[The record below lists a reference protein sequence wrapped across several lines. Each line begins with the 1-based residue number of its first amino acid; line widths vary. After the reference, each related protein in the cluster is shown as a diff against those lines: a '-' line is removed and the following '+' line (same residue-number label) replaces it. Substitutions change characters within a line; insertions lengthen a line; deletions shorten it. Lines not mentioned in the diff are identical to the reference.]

1 MAKQQGFEALAIQ
14 SMLYTQEK
22 PAKLGEVFRQ
32 LTIGIPTENQLHEN
46 RVCLTPKSVEVLV
59 SNGHK
64 IIVQAG
70 AGLASGYSDH
80 EYSECG
86 AQISTSEKEVFES
99 NIVLKVAPPTDH
111 ELHYFQP
118 NTTLLSA
125 VQLSS
130 LKPEYIQKLNAKRV
144 NAVAFEFIEDKGGLK
159 PIVRSMSEIAGVCI
173 ISIAGEY
180 LSKSQKGQGIIF
192 GGVTGVPPVKVVIIG
207 AGTIGESVA
216 RIARSLGAEVQVYDH
231 HHYKLRRM
239 KKDLGDQVYTSIID
253 NHTLSKEIMDADVVV
268 GALRSDEFSP
278 IIVTDQMVSKMQPNS
293 LIIDASISQGGCV
306 ETSRVTTHENPTF
319 LKHDIVHYCVP
330 NIASRTPRTA
340 TKAFSYIFTPMLL
353 QIGRIG
359 GIETMM
365 RCKPWFRKGVYSYR
379 GNLTNHSIGRK
390 FALPVTDL
398 EILMAS
404 F

>member
-1 MAKQQGFEALAIQ
+1 MAKQPGFEALAIQ

-22 PAKLGEVFRQ
+22 PAKIGDVFQ
-32 LTIGIPTENQLHEN
+32 ELTIGVPTEKQLHEN
-46 RVCLTPKSVEVLV
+46 RVCLTPKSVEVLI

-64 IIVQAG
+64 VIVQSG
-70 AGLASGYSDH
+70 AGVASGYSDH

-86 AQISTSEKEVFES
+86 AMISTSEKEIFES
-99 NIVLKVAPPTDH
+99 NIILKVAPPTSQ
-111 ELHYFQP
+111 ELHYFKP
-118 NTTLLSA
+118 NTTVLSA
-125 VQLSS
+125 LQLSS
-130 LKPEYIQKLNAKRV
+130 LKPEYLTQLNTKRI
-144 NAVAFEFIEDKGGLK
+144 NAVGFEFIEDKGGLK

-180 LSKSQKGQGIIF
+180 LSKSQNGQGIIF
-192 GGVTGVPPVKVVIIG
+192 GGVTGVPPVKLVIIG

-239 KKDLGDQVYTSIID
+239 KKDLGDQIYTSIID

-268 GALRSDEFSP
+268 GALRSEEYSP
-278 IIVTDQMVSKMQPNS
+278 IIVSDEMVAKMQPNS
-293 LIIDASISQGGCV
+293 LIIDASINQGGCI

-319 LKHDIVHYCVP
+319 IKHDITHYCVP
-330 NIASRTPRTA
+330 NIASRTPQTA

-359 GIETMM
+359 GIENMM
-365 RCKPWFRKGVYSYR
+365 KCKPWFRKGVYAYR